1 MLYRVAGLL
10 FFLFGCFLML
20 GHLFSGGSTRPRGG
34 GGFASAYN
42 NLVTGVALCA
52 IGLFV
57 LFKSSGKQA

>member
-1 MLYRVAGLL
+1 MLYRVAGML

-20 GHLFSGGSTRPRGG
+20 GHLFGGSSPSTGG
-34 GGFASAYN
+34 GGVTSDDN
-42 NLVTGVALCA
+42 NLITGVALFA